1 MVLQQEPRWEDQQLA
16 RYLLG
21 ELSDDEADRIDECS
35 ISDETLAWRLREVED
50 ELVDA
55 YVSGRLNGDDLQ
67 RFKWF
72 YLSSERRRDRVRF
85 AEALQHTASRQTDS
99 RPERSPRAV
108 ISGWRWL
115 FDRSVPLAWGVG
127 LAAALMLVGCG
138 ALLQQDVNLRQALHS
153 MQADSATLERRTQE
167 LLRQLAAQRSEA
179 ARAAQDLAQARAS
192 LEDAISAAP
201 TSSHESRR
209 TLPPV
214 SLLLLPQARSVG
226 SPPTLTLP
234 RAATQVALQ
243 LQLEFDDF
251 RGYRIAIEDPGASR
265 VIWRSNRMPA
275 HVGRGRP
282 SLSVLVPAG
291 VLSPKLYAVE
301 LLGVSA
307 NGDAEVVGSYS
318 FRVQRP

>member
-1 MVLQQEPRWEDQQLA
+1 MVLQQEPGWEDQQLA

-21 ELSDDEADRIDECS
+21 ELSDEDADRIDECS

-55 YVSGRLNGDDLQ
+55 YVSGRLSDEDRQ

-85 AEALQHTASRQTDS
+85 AEAFQHMAGRQTDS
-99 RPERSPRAV
+99 QRPATS
-108 ISGWRWL
+108 SWRWL

-153 MQADSATLERRTQE
+153 MQAESATLERRTQD
-167 LLRQLAAQRSEA
+167 LLRQLATQRSEA
-179 ARAAQDLAQARAS
+179 ARATLALAQARAS
-192 LEDAISAAP
+192 LEDAMVPVNASL
-201 TSSHESRR
+201 SRR
-209 TLPPV
+209 TLAPV
-214 SLLLLPQARSVG
+214 SLLLLPQARSAG
-226 SPPTLTLP
+226 SPATLTLP
-234 RAATQVALQ
+234 RGAAQVALQ

-265 VIWRSNRMPA
+265 VVWRSERIPA
-275 HVGRGRP
+275 RAARGRP
-282 SLSVLVPAG
+282 SLSVLVPAR
-291 VLSPKLYAVE
+291 VLAPQLYAVE
-301 LLGVSA
+301 LVGVGA
-307 NGDAEVVGSYS
+307 NGEAEVVGSYS

>member
-1 MVLQQEPRWEDQQLA
+1 MVLQQEPGWEDQQLA

-21 ELSDDEADRIDECS
+21 ELSDEDADQIDERS

-55 YVSGRLNGDDLQ
+55 YVGGRLSGDDLQ

-85 AEALQHTASRQTDS
+85 AEAFQQVAGSTNSQPLASR
-99 RPERSPRAV
+99 
-108 ISGWRWL
+108 WRWL
-115 FDRSVPLAWGVG
+115 FERSVPLAWGVG

-153 MQADSATLERRTQE
+153 MQAESATLERRTQD
-167 LLRQLAAQRSEA
+167 LLRQLATQRSEA

-192 LEDAISAAP
+192 LEDAISAVPVSANASP
-201 TSSHESRR
+201 R

-214 SLLLLPQARSVG
+214 SLLLLPQARSAG
-226 SPPTLTLP
+226 SPATLTLP

-251 RGYRIAIEDPGASR
+251 RGYRIAIQDPGTSR
-265 VIWRSNRMPA
+265 VIWRSERIPA
-275 HVGRGRP
+275 RASRGRP
-282 SLSVLVPAG
+282 SLSVMVPAR
-291 VLSPKLYAVE
+291 VLAPKLYAIE
-301 LLGVSA
+301 LLGVGA

-318 FRVQRP
+318 FRVQRR